1 MQDVTKDR
9 DKFIGG
15 SDIAAVLN
23 ISKFKTRWQL
33 LQEKA
38 GIAESDFKG
47 NAYTEYG
54 NILEPQI
61 RDYINQIWSTDFVEG
76 KIINGY
82 MRYHADGVD
91 YDKGMVLEIK
101 TTSTIHEKVEDYNY
115 YLCQL
120 LTGMEMF
127 GYVDGILA
135 VYERPED
142 FNEEFDADRL
152 TVYSIKRKDYEAHI
166 EYIKEEVER
175 FRSDWLRLLDNPFL
189 SEEELQPTE
198 LVEVADK
205 VLALESQIEIYKQI
219 EAEYKA
225 AKAELKAGME
235 KYHVKGY
242 TTPPSDKYPKGIKLT
257 LVLDGEDTIVRD
269 LDIDGLKRDL
279 PELFRN
285 AEDGGYMVEKVKKGR
300 SGYVRITAKKA

>member
-9 DKFIGG
+9 DKFLGG

-38 GIAESDFKG
+38 GITESDFNG

-54 NILEPQI
+54 NALEPQI

-120 LTGMEMF
+120 LTGMELF
-127 GYVDGILA
+127 GYADGILA
-135 VYERPED
+135 IYERPED

-152 TVYSIKRKDYEAHI
+152 AVYSIKRKDYEAYI

-175 FRSDWLRLLDNPFL
+175 FRSDWLRLLDNPLL

-235 KYHVKGY
+235 KYRIKRW
-242 TTPPSDKYPKGIKLT
+242 TTPSGTKIT
-257 LVLDGEDTIVRD
+257 LVPDGEDKTVRE

-279 PELFRN
+279 PELFREEEN
-285 AEDGGYMVEKVKKGR
+285 GGYMVLKTKKGKA
-300 SGYVRITAKKA
+300 GYVRITAGKE

>member
-9 DKFIGG
+9 DKYIGG
-15 SDIAAVLN
+15 SDIAAILN

-38 GIAESDFKG
+38 GFEENDFKG

-54 NILEPQI
+54 NILEPKI
-61 RDYINQIWSTDFVEG
+61 RDYINQIWATNFVEG
-76 KIINGY
+76 KIINGF

-101 TTSTIHEKVEDYNY
+101 TTSTIHEKVEDYSY

-127 GYVDGILA
+127 GYTDGILA

-152 TVYSIKRKDYEAHI
+152 TIYSVKRKDYEAYI
-166 EYIKEEVER
+166 EYIKEEVKR
-175 FRSDWLRLLDNPFL
+175 FRSDWLRLLENPFL
-189 SEEELQPTE
+189 SEEEMQPTE

-205 VLALESQIEIYKQI
+205 LLALESQLEVYKQI
-219 EAEYKA
+219 EAEYKSL
-225 AKAELKAGME
+225 KAELKAGME
-235 KYHVKGY
+235 KYRIKRW
-242 TTPPSDKYPKGIKLT
+242 TTPSGTKIT
-257 LVLDGEDTIVRD
+257 LVPDGEDKTVRE

-279 PELFRN
+279 PELFRDS
-285 AEDGGYMVEKVKKGR
+285 EDGGYMVPKTKKGKA
-300 SGYVRITAKKA
+300 GYVRITK

>member
-135 VYERPED
+135 VYGRPED

-235 KYHVKGY
+235 KYRIKRW
-242 TTPPSDKYPKGIKLT
+242 TTPSGTKIT
-257 LVLDGEDTIVRD
+257 LVPDGEPTEKWEIDTDELAKNEPEIYRKY
-269 LDIDGLKRDL
+269 LK
-279 PELFRN
+279 
-285 AEDGGYMVEKVKKGR
+285 KVTKKGKA
-300 SGYVRITAKKA
+300 GYVRITAGKQ